1 MIFDDRIQAA
11 ELLAQ
16 RLEPYRG
23 QNPLVLAIPRG
34 AVPMGRVIADAL
46 EGDLDVVLVHKLSAP
61 LQPELAIG
69 SVSEAGDVYLGDL
82 VEQLGVG
89 QEYIDA
95 EVKREL
101 EMLRRRRA
109 RYTPVRKP
117 MSARDRMAIV
127 VDNGIAT
134 GWTMLAAL
142 RAVRPQQP
150 KKLVAALAVAP
161 PRTLSKME
169 AEADEIV
176 CLATPEDFFAVGQF
190 FRDFRQITD
199 EEVVEL
205 LQKALAV
212 KMARPSRGMG

>member
-1 MIFDDRIQAA
+1 MVCLEAGRSFNLLFRPSGVSPMIFDDRIQAA

-109 RYTPVRKP
+109 RYTPVRKS
-117 MSARDRMAIV
+117 MSARDPNGGNSAKPWAAEKRSLGARCLCVLHFSRARTRSGVAILT
-127 VDNGIAT
+127 VDDSSSFHARIRCPRGRIESRASPR
-134 GWTMLAAL
+134 ARSSAL
-142 RAVRPQQP
+142 
-150 KKLVAALAVAP
+150 
-161 PRTLSKME
+161 
-169 AEADEIV
+169 
-176 CLATPEDFFAVGQF
+176 
-190 FRDFRQITD
+190 
-199 EEVVEL
+199 
-205 LQKALAV
+205 
-212 KMARPSRGMG
+212 

>member
-1 MIFDDRIQAA
+1 MVCLEAGRSFNLLFRPSGVSPMIFDDRIQAA

-95 EVKREL
+95 EVKTGTRNAAPATSPL
-101 EMLRRRRA
+101 YA
-109 RYTPVRKP
+109 RTQVH
-117 MSARDRMAIV
+117 
-127 VDNGIAT
+127 
-134 GWTMLAAL
+134 
-142 RAVRPQQP
+142 
-150 KKLVAALAVAP
+150 
-161 PRTLSKME
+161 E
-169 AEADEIV
+169 
-176 CLATPEDFFAVGQF
+176 
-190 FRDFRQITD
+190 RQ
-199 EEVVEL
+199 
-205 LQKALAV
+205 
-212 KMARPSRGMG
+212 RSHGHRGG